1 MTAVIS
7 GIVLYIIIAAISTFT
22 LFVFAAKTDVYDPEW
37 DFPWP
42 VVCGIFWPLAGP
54 IAAAFIAA
62 NWFLNSEK

>member
-1 MTAVIS
+1 MIW
-7 GIVLYIIIAAISTFT
+7 IILYILIAAVATFG
-22 LFVFAAKTDVYDPEW
+22 LLIGSAYDPKC

-62 NWFLNSEK
+62 KWYLNSKN